1 MGSFV
6 VANPRRLG
14 IAATQDDKTVRVA
27 WGKEAARFAVYI
39 LPEDLFS
46 AKRAASFPLSL
57 PLNPVILNEM
67 VLSLRS
73 TSEMKDLILYSG
85 I

>member
-14 IAATQDDKTVRVA
+14 CASTQDDKA
-27 WGKEAARFAVYI
+27 SGSIGGKEAARFVGYRFKSTCSLQNA
-39 LPEDLFS
+39 P
-46 AKRAASFPLSL
+46 FPSSCY
-57 PLNPVILNEM
+57 PLDPVILNEL

-73 TSEMKDLILYSG
+73 TSEMKDLLIYAR